1 LSASSAAGPSS
12 ARTASRPADARAI
25 DEILL
30 LLARGVQQFHTYP
43 TGSPICQQAV
53 DACLK
58 ALVALESRDTLMFR
72 VSPNA
77 LVVDETSVGAGTL
90 IEQELARRLHQA
102 SIAQVTIER
111 VVSPR
116 ELARFCADLVQC
128 GERSAHGVPLTE
140 LLTEHGVKRIALR
153 PAYRPEVLSVPV
165 ATEPVQELIDRERT
179 RREDL
184 FSAGGPVNH
193 LYPPDKGWVRVD
205 PSTPLGTVSLIDL
218 TLLAENPAALAGML
232 VRLTDG
238 ESADAEPAEDA
249 LSRKYSEVA
258 TLFGALDPRLARV
271 MFAKLARAVLDLDSD
286 RRQALLKK
294 TILPGLLDGRLDGAV
309 LKDFPD
315 LELADSLCLL
325 LDLEAAAPEVVTAA
339 LTRLELPAERHA
351 TMLPLLESRVQTKV
365 GAAATDSTVD
375 SHARRLLKIDRE
387 RAKNVAEFAA
397 FDLSIDDDTRRQLG
411 GVYDAIDLAN
421 LADVQLDCLWS
432 LTRLEPNPEA
442 VDRFVARIQAFVEVL
457 ERTGDM
463 SSFAMWI
470 ARLRG
475 LADAVIETRPDVAE
489 VLQAR
494 LAKMCTAERAASL
507 VALHEHDEEGKR
519 QASALV
525 TALGA
530 PMGDALVSLVTTAGG
545 KVAAQIVCEHAALL
559 APALAARASAGPPA
573 AQRVIARALGFAGPG
588 YEAAVGALLESEDEQ
603 TVREALRALARIG
616 TAQAASLVAS
626 RIQEGGG
633 WIGSAAEQTLWHFP
647 KDEADRQVIG
657 LLSRRDFVVRQPDA
671 AGRLIDHAPRQHATT
686 VAILQPLQS
695 LRYRIWNPALA
706 RIGRKARALLLAG

>member
-1 LSASSAAGPSS
+1 MNSRGICGASEKRSHPCRSQGRRGGYSFGGDQPLLSASSAAGPSS

-111 VVSPR
+111 AVSPR
-116 ELARFCADLVQC
+116 ELARFCADLVRC

-271 MFAKLARAVLDLDSD
+271 MFAKLARAG
-286 RRQALLKK
+286 
-294 TILPGLLDGRLDGAV
+294 PGPRFG
-309 LKDFPD
+309 
-315 LELADSLCLL
+315 S
-325 LDLEAAAPEVVTAA
+325 
-339 LTRLELPAERHA
+339 
-351 TMLPLLESRVQTKV
+351 SS
-365 GAAATDSTVD
+365 GAAEEDDPAGT
-375 SHARRLLKIDRE
+375 ARRP
-387 RAKNVAEFAA
+387 A
-397 FDLSIDDDTRRQLG
+397 RRRG
-411 GVYDAIDLAN
+411 
-421 LADVQLDCLWS
+421 
-432 LTRLEPNPEA
+432 PE
-442 VDRFVARIQAFVEVL
+442 
-457 ERTGDM
+457 G
-463 SSFAMWI
+463 
-470 ARLRG
+470 
-475 LADAVIETRPDVAE
+475 
-489 VLQAR
+489 
-494 LAKMCTAERAASL
+494 
-507 VALHEHDEEGKR
+507 
-519 QASALV
+519 
-525 TALGA
+525 
-530 PMGDALVSLVTTAGG
+530 
-545 KVAAQIVCEHAALL
+545 
-559 APALAARASAGPPA
+559 
-573 AQRVIARALGFAGPG
+573 
-588 YEAAVGALLESEDEQ
+588 
-603 TVREALRALARIG
+603 
-616 TAQAASLVAS
+616 
-626 RIQEGGG
+626 
-633 WIGSAAEQTLWHFP
+633 
-647 KDEADRQVIG
+647 
-657 LLSRRDFVVRQPDA
+657 LSRSR
-671 AGRLIDHAPRQHATT
+671 AGRLALPVARPR
-686 VAILQPLQS
+686 S
-695 LRYRIWNPALA
+695 GRA
-706 RIGRKARALLLAG
+706 RGGRRRR